1 MHVGCLSL
9 ELRLPGCSSLKEKR
23 SRLKPLLAG
32 VHKKYN
38 VSAAEIDQ
46 MDQHKAA
53 VVACVIVSNDSQ
65 HVQRALARIP
75 RWLERRFPDIMIVDD
90 QFQFL

>member
-38 VSAAEIDQ
+38 VSAAEIDH

-75 RWLERRFPDIMIVDD
+75 RWLESRFPDIMIVDD

>member
-1 MHVGCLSL
+1 MHVGCLSI

-23 SRLKPLLAG
+23 GRLKPMLAG

-38 VSAAEIDQ
+38 VSAAEIDYQ
-46 MDQHKAA
+46 DQHAAA
-53 VVACVIVSNDSQ
+53 VVACVIVSNDAR

-75 RWLERRFPDIMIVDD
+75 RWLERRFPDMMIVDD
-90 QFQFL
+90 QFQLL